1 MEFSVSGTSSAQ
13 GCRETC
19 VRWRRHGAMSRLA
32 LVMQIPQNASLMRI
46 LMREVARH
54 EQQAECARPLRDYIR
69 VIKRDLS
76 RELSHYLAKQLE
88 RGTARSLG
96 ATPSEQMITSALISV
111 LMRRT
116 AAHQTA
122 TRRSRTEL
130 TNTIVDLFLH
140 GLAPPSVLSDAT
152 SIHP

>member
-1 MEFSVSGTSSAQ
+1 
-13 GCRETC
+13 
-19 VRWRRHGAMSRLA
+19 MSLLL
-32 LVMQIPQNASLMRI
+32 LVMQTPQNVSLMRI
-46 LMREVARH
+46 LMRQAARH
-54 EQQAECARPLRDYIR
+54 EAQAECARPSRDYIH
-69 VIKRDLS
+69 VIKRDRY

-88 RGTARSLG
+88 RGTLRSLG

-122 TRRSRTEL
+122 TTRSRTEL
-130 TNTIVDLFLH
+130 TDTIVDLFLH
-140 GLAPPSVLSDAT
+140 GLAPPSVSTDAT